1 MFRLFKDNGATELLC
16 KVLPSNA
23 NSKNQVYL
31 ARDLSQLGKI
41 PSGEVTLHQSTTQKG
56 GGVEAVFRAALDFH
70 WIRQDGRARQ
80 APDAKLIFYPQYPE
94 VRFSG
99 FLRGCSDAPSSLYDK
114 NRRGTEPGRVLVLG
128 ISNGRK
134 VLGITL
140 PPESPA
146 VREIDAH
153 HPRDAYGAFLILPI
167 PGLVQGEGFMEL
179 MRKLCAIHRRD
190 WLPSRRLDKNGILV
204 PCNAS
209 NCNGNTLES
218 LLGIRSNGYSQ
229 PDFRGW
235 EIKARNV
242 PNSAKPGASVV
253 TLFTP
258 EPTAGVYV
266 HDGLLAFMHRYGYAD
281 TTGRADRLN
290 FGGPYRANGA
300 AHARTNLRMVVDG
313 FKADDGKYSPTGAIR
328 LLDLNDR
335 EAMSWSFAKL
345 IDHWK
350 TKHAHAAFVPAQ
362 QRLVPERQY
371 RYGRDIL
378 LGEGAEFG
386 LFLAAVEAG
395 KVYYDPG
402 IKVEKVSSTK
412 PVTKRRSQFR
422 VSSKDIPAL
431 YTTHRIVDACA
442 QAGYQ
447 PIPASPVLSTATH
460 PASSAA
466 AS

>member
-1 MFRLFKDNGATELLC
+1 MATVDDRDRWLSEIDLATVFRLLKDNGATELLY
-16 KVLPSNA
+16 KVLPRNA

-31 ARDLSQLGKI
+31 APDLSQLGKI
-41 PSGEVTLHQSTTQKG
+41 PSGKVTLHESTTQKG
-56 GGVEAVFRAALDFH
+56 GGVEAVFRSALEFY
-70 WIRQDGRARQ
+70 WLRRDGRPCH

-114 NRRGTEPGRVLVLG
+114 GKRGEEPDRILVLG
-128 ISNGRK
+128 VGSGAK
-134 VLGITL
+134 VMGITL

-146 VREIDAH
+146 AREIGNY
-153 HPRDAYGAFLILPI
+153 HPRDTYGAFIILPI
-167 PGLVQGEGFMEL
+167 PGLARGDGFPEL
-179 MRKLCAIHRRD
+179 MRELCAIHRRD
-190 WLPSRRLDKNGILV
+190 WVPSRRLDKNGVLV
-204 PCNAS
+204 PCNAP

-258 EPTAGVYV
+258 EPTAGAYV
-266 HDGLLAFMHRYGYAD
+266 RDGFMAFLHRYGYED
-281 TTGRADRLN
+281 TKGRPDRLN
-290 FGGPYRANGA
+290 FGGVYRANGA
-300 AHARTNLRMVVDG
+300 AHAKTNLRMVVDG
-313 FKADDGKYSPTGAIR
+313 FMAGGRKYSPSGAIR
-328 LLDLNDR
+328 LLDRKDR

-350 TKHAHAAFVPAQ
+350 MKHAHAAFVPAQ

-371 RYGRDIL
+371 RYGRSIL

-386 LFLAAVEAG
+386 LFLEAMEAG

-402 IKVEKVSSTK
+402 IKVERVSTEK
-412 PVTKRRSQFR
+412 PLTKRRSQFR
-422 VSSKDIPAL
+422 VSSKDIPML
-431 YTTHRIVDACA
+431 YASSRVVDACA
-442 QAGYQ
+442 EAGC
-447 PIPASPVLSTATH
+447 
-460 PASSAA
+460 
-466 AS
+466 

>member
-1 MFRLFKDNGATELLC
+1 MARVDDQNKWLSEIDLATVFRLLKDNGATELLY
-16 KVLPSNA
+16 KVLPRNA

-31 ARDLSQLGKI
+31 APDLSQLGKI
-41 PSGEVTLHQSTTQKG
+41 PSGEVTLHESTSQKG
-56 GGVEAVFRAALDFH
+56 GGVEAVFRSALDFY
-70 WIRQDGRARQ
+70 WIRSDGRACH

-99 FLRGCSDAPSSLYDK
+99 FLRSCSDAPSSLYDK
-114 NRRGTEPGRVLVLG
+114 GKRGEESGRILVLG
-128 ISNGRK
+128 VGNGTK

-146 VREIDAH
+146 AREVGAY
-153 HPRDAYGAFLILPI
+153 HPRDEYGVFFILPI
-167 PGLVQGEGFMEL
+167 PGLAKGDGFLEL
-179 MRKLCAIHRRD
+179 MQKLCSIHRRD
-190 WLPSRRLDKNGILV
+190 WVPSRRLDKNGVLV
-204 PCNAS
+204 SCNAP

-235 EIKARNV
+235 EVKARNV
-242 PNSAKPGASVV
+242 PDSSKPGASVV

-266 HDGLLAFMHRYGYAD
+266 QDGLLAFMRRYGYAD
-281 TTGRADRLN
+281 TKGRTDRLN
-290 FGGPYRANGA
+290 FGGVYRANGT

-313 FKADDGKYSPTGAIR
+313 FKTGERKYSPTGAIR
-328 LLDLNDR
+328 MLDRDDK
-335 EAMSWSFAKL
+335 EAMVWSFAKL

-350 TKHAHAAFVPAQ
+350 TKHAHAAFIPAQ
-362 QRLVPERQY
+362 QRLTPERQY
-371 RYGRDIL
+371 RYGRSIL

-386 LFLAAVEAG
+386 LFLAAVDAG

-402 IKVEKVSSTK
+402 VKVEKVSTGK

-422 VSSKDIPAL
+422 VNSKDIPML
-431 YTTHRIVDACA
+431 YASSRVVDACKE
-442 QAGYQ
+442 AGC
-447 PIPASPVLSTATH
+447 
-460 PASSAA
+460 
-466 AS
+466 